1 MTAGA
6 MRLLL
11 PWSPRRALNQTC
23 VRDSTDK
30 WHEPCSISRADRSLD
45 GSICRARA
53 RRRQEPRRPRPLDGH
68 RRQMHHHPRQPT
80 PRHPMR
86 SPSPTCCCEST
97 TVRAHARPASRTIAL
112 RTPCLAS
119 VARVLCACAAPCG
132 SYSSIPALRPD
143 VDMGAAAASTL
154 PSTAEVKALD
164 RQKRCEFNRVG
175 PSSIPRAAG
184 RFHPSAYPPSRQT
197 WLSTLMCVLR
207 VALLLLSSLC
217 FQLTNSP
224 RVPILQ
230 MTTSTFSST
239 YGRMS
244 TTRRPNELNI
254 TTYCRISF
262 RTPCR

>member
-1 MTAGA
+1 MAPFKSRKSTAAKKSIELDSIIRG
-6 MRLLL
+6 
-11 PWSPRRALNQTC
+11 SRRRVIQC
-23 VRDSTDK
+23 
-30 WHEPCSISRADRSLD
+30 
-45 GSICRARA
+45 GARA
-53 RRRQEPRRPRPLDGH
+53 RPAAASRRRCERMRALAVARSLLC
-68 RRQMHHHPRQPT
+68 T
-80 PRHPMR
+80 PRLV
-86 SPSPTCCCEST
+86 S
-97 TVRAHARPASRTIAL
+97 A
-112 RTPCLAS
+112 
-119 VARVLCACAAPCG
+119 ARVLRACAAPCG

-207 VALLLLSSLC
+207 VALRLLSSLC
-217 FQLTNSP
+217 FQLANSP

>member
-1 MTAGA
+1 MRSSNDTRGA
-6 MRLLL
+6 RF
-11 PWSPRRALNQTC
+11 A
-23 VRDSTDK
+23 
-30 WHEPCSISRADRSLD
+30 SL
-45 GSICRARA
+45 C
-53 RRRQEPRRPRPLDGH
+53 RRPRLAREEIRCPGGSSRGSQSWP
-68 RRQMHHHPRQPT
+68 RRRPSVAGQHHPRQPT

-97 TVRAHARPASRTIAL
+97 TVRAYARPASRTIAL

-119 VARVLCACAAPCG
+119 VARVLRACAAPCG

-207 VALLLLSSLC
+207 VALRLLSSLC
-217 FQLTNSP
+217 FQLANSP

-262 RTPCR
+262 RNPCR